1 MAGAGASRGRDADRS
16 RVAILDAAEEL
27 FARKGFE
34 ATSLEEVGRSAGLSR
49 GTPRYFFGSKEDL
62 YGAVLERVFA
72 DARGW
77 IARGRAGASGG
88 TAEEAIAE
96 AVGSYMDF
104 LASRPAFV
112 RLAQWEALTGG
123 RSFGETPPHLAFVR
137 YGLAA
142 VGEELSRGTLRAADP
157 AQILID
163 IVSLCFFPLAHADS
177 FLKALGVDTYDPDFF
192 ETRKR
197 HVVDLVL
204 RGLLPAGAEGGDLA
218 NRVGE
223 EG

>member
-1 MAGAGASRGRDADRS
+1 MAGAGVSRGRAPDRS

-27 FARKGFE
+27 FARRGFE
-34 ATSLEEVGRSAGLSR
+34 ATSLEEVGRDAGLSR

-62 YGAVLERVFA
+62 YRAVLERVFA
-72 DARGW
+72 DAREW
-77 IARGRAGASGG
+77 IARGRAASSGG
-88 TAEEAIAE
+88 TAEVVIAE
-96 AVGSYMDF
+96 AVGSYVDF

-112 RLAQWEALTGG
+112 RLAQWESLTGG

-137 YGLAA
+137 DGLAT
-142 VGEELSRGTLRAADP
+142 VGEELSRGTLRTADP

-163 IVSLCFFPLAHADS
+163 MVSLCCFPLAHADS
-177 FLKALGVDTYDPDFF
+177 FLKALGVDTYDPAFL

-204 RGLLPAGAEGGDLA
+204 RGLLTERAKGDATSGANEGD
-218 NRVGE
+218 
-223 EG
+223 

>member
-1 MAGAGASRGRDADRS
+1 MASVGASRGRDPDRS

-27 FARKGFE
+27 FALRGFE
-34 ATSLEEVGRSAGLSR
+34 ATSLEEVGRAAGLSR

-77 IARGRAGASGG
+77 IARGRAAAGGG
-88 TAEEAIAE
+88 TAEVVIAE
-96 AVGSYMDF
+96 AVGSYVDF

-112 RLAQWEALTGG
+112 RLAQWEALTGR

-137 YGLAA
+137 DGLAA
-142 VGEELSRGTLRAADP
+142 VGEELSRGTLRPADP

-177 FLKALGVDTYDPDFF
+177 FLKVLGVDTYDPAFLG
-192 ETRKR
+192 TRKR
-197 HVVDLVL
+197 HVVDLML
-204 RGLLPAGAEGGDLA
+204 RGLLPVGEKGHDAPGADAEG
-218 NRVGE
+218 
-223 EG
+223 